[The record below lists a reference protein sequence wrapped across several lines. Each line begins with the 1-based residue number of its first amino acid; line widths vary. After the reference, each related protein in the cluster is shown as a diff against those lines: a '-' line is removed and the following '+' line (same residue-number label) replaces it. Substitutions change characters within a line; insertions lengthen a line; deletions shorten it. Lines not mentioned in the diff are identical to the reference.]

1 MFKNYY
7 EILCVNENSSIDEIK
22 RSYRK
27 LSIKYHP
34 DKDKTNN
41 DDQYFKKITQ
51 AYEYIINN
59 HNYQINENENKT
71 HKNTNNNQII
81 NYDFNNNNNNLN
93 NNNNNLNNNNN
104 NNNNNLNNYFNNNN
118 NFSQNKENILIDLN
132 ISYYQSYY
140 GTSIPINIERKNI
153 VNNIIRSENETIYIQ
168 IPKGI
173 DNNEIITIENKGNNY
188 NNNFSDIKITIKLLP
203 EKNFTRNGLD
213 IIYIKN
219 LSFKESLTGF
229 SFEIQHFNQKIYK
242 INNKNEIFI
251 NNMEKQ
257 FKNLGFQREEF
268 TGNLIIKFHVDTPQN
283 LNIETINKLKEI
295 L

>member
-81 NYDFNNNNNNLN
+81 NYDFNNNK
-93 NNNNNLNNNNN
+93 NNLNNNNN
-104 NNNNNLNNYFNNNN
+104 NNNNNLNNNNNNNLNNNNN

-153 VNNIIRSENETIYIQ
+153 VNNIIGLENETIYIQ

-213 IIYIKN
+213 IIYTKN

-229 SFEIQHFNQKIYK
+229 CFEIQHFNQKIYK

-257 FKNLGFQREEF
+257 FKNLGFQRQEF
-268 TGNLIIKFHVDTPQN
+268 TGNLIIKFNVDTPQN

>member
-1 MFKNYY
+1 MLKNYY

-41 DDQYFKKITQ
+41 DDKYFKKLTQ
-51 AYEYIINN
+51 AYEYI
-59 HNYQINENENKT
+59 
-71 HKNTNNNQII
+71 TNNYKYQLNETNKETNKETTYKNNDLI
-81 NYDFNNNNNNLN
+81 NNNNNNQIVNYNFNDN
-93 NNNNNLNNNNN
+93 NNYLK
-104 NNNNNLNNYFNNNN
+104 
-118 NFSQNKENILIDLN
+118 NKENILIDLN
-132 ISYYQSYY
+132 ITYYQSYY
-140 GTSIPINIERKNI
+140 GTSIPINIKRKII
-153 VNNIIRSENETIYIQ
+153 VNNIIQFENETIYIQ

-173 DNNEIITIENKGNNY
+173 DNNEIITISNKGNY
-188 NNNFSDIKITIKLLP
+188 FENFFTDIKITIKLLP

-213 IIYIKN
+213 IIYMKN

-229 SFEIQHFNQKIYK
+229 SFEIQHFNQKSYK
-242 INNKNEIFI
+242 INNTNEIFT
-251 NNMEKQ
+251 NNMEKR

-268 TGNLIIKFHVDTPQN
+268 IGNLIIKFNVDIPQN

>member
-1 MFKNYY
+1 MLKNYY

-41 DDQYFKKITQ
+41 DDKYFKKITQ
-51 AYEYIINN
+51 AYEYI
-59 HNYQINENENKT
+59 
-71 HKNTNNNQII
+71 TNNYKYQLNETNKETNKETYKNNDLI
-81 NYDFNNNNNNLN
+81 NNNNNNQIVNYNFNDN
-93 NNNNNLNNNNN
+93 NNYLK
-104 NNNNNLNNYFNNNN
+104 
-118 NFSQNKENILIDLN
+118 NKENILVDLN
-132 ISYYQSYY
+132 ITYYQSYY
-140 GTSIPINIERKNI
+140 GTSIPINIKRKII
-153 VNNIIRSENETIYIQ
+153 VNNIIQFENETIYIQ

-173 DNNEIITIENKGNNY
+173 DNNEIITIQNKGNY
-188 NNNFSDIKITIKLLP
+188 FENFFTDIKITIKLLP

-229 SFEIQHFNQKIYK
+229 SFEIQHFNQKSYK
-242 INNKNEIFI
+242 INNINEIFT
-251 NNMEKQ
+251 NNTEKQ

-268 TGNLIIKFHVDTPQN
+268 TGNLIIKFIVDIPQN